1 MHLVATFQS
10 ISESVQIRVYLSDS
24 LRYLFRSSRHC
35 MSSQDRVDEIVSFV
49 DDDDTSSEI
58 DVERIS
64 RVLVKQ
70 EIVGQSYE
78 LEQ

>member
-1 MHLVATFQS
+1 
-10 ISESVQIRVYLSDS
+10 
-24 LRYLFRSSRHC
+24 